1 MLNYLQMKK
10 LYISLSLM
18 AMGVA
23 AIAQNVAPISKNPA
37 KRVLTKNEVSP
48 TTVIGHQEINHAGTT
63 DRVVAFQENFQGVTI
78 SGSNPGVIPAGWS
91 TNETT
96 TATAGVTT
104 PAFKIYNSTIA
115 NAGGYWPVPQVG
127 VGNKFAGVD
136 DDPAP
141 CDCDFVDAWLQTPSI
156 ALNEYDYTT
165 VSPAEW
171 GIITSTPVTDIWTD
185 SQNLGSG
192 PQLLTTIPAP
202 NGSIQWTEVGLGFS
216 ADSASALP
224 LIVNINGFD
233 VPVFT
238 PGSVDVSAYGLT
250 GDLNITITTADG
262 ITLITNVMV
271 DAAGTYETGEFTYD
285 TIPANQ
291 GDAGAIIV
299 TPAVVDSTFIGN
311 YTLGFDYFHDQNF
324 GGGEA
329 TVQVSNDGGA
339 SWTIIDTLTVDGSYW
354 QSIVLPLYTYNG
366 QNISIRFQ
374 WSDNGAWASGFAVDN
389 VVVQSALNN
398 DMIMAKTIASDWNN
412 ATFGLGFWEYSQ
424 VPVSQVSPIRAT
436 SVVYNGGF
444 NDQLGVTVDYEVSFN
459 GNAQAT
465 WSTTALDVVSL
476 DKDTLSAVSSWTP
489 SSVGSVSI
497 ASTVVSPAGDDNL
510 ANNTGSASLEIT
522 NDIYARDLGAAQAFV
537 GPAAA
542 YEYGNLF
549 DIYANDTVGAIDV
562 AVNFAAADEGSLI
575 QGKLY
580 EFTGLDATGLPT
592 LTDLGIST
600 IEYSV
605 TAADNNAAGGSTFI
619 HLSFTDQIVLEAGKV
634 YMASIISDG
643 AIRTPVAGNN
653 DFVVSWLNS
662 GTGWGATGGIPMIRL
677 NFDESLM
684 VDLNVAENINNG
696 VVLSQN
702 MPNPASSNT
711 VVNYSLT
718 NNERVNLIV
727 RDITGRIVMN
737 INEGVQAAGNH
748 SININVDQ
756 LGAGIYTYTLNAGN
770 VQMTKEMMV
779 K

>member
-1 MLNYLQMKK
+1 
-10 LYISLSLM
+10 M

-23 AIAQNVAPISKNPA
+23 AIAQNVAPISKSPA

-78 SGSNPGVIPAGWS
+78 TGSNPGVIPNGWS

-115 NAGGYWPVPQVG
+115 NTGGYWPVPQVG

-141 CDCDFVDAWLQTPSI
+141 CDCDFIDAWLQTPSI

-165 VSPAEW
+165 ISPAAW

-185 SQNLGSG
+185 SQNLGNG
-192 PQLLTTIPAP
+192 PQMITTIPAP
-202 NGSIQWTEVGLGFS
+202 NGTIQWTELGLGFS

-224 LIVNINGFD
+224 LMVNINGFD
-233 VPVFT
+233 VPVFN
-238 PGSVDVSAYGLT
+238 PGTVDVSTFGLT
-250 GDLNITITTADG
+250 GDLNIMITTADG
-262 ITLITNVMV
+262 ITLITNVTV

-285 TIPANQ
+285 TIPANPN
-291 GDAGAIIV
+291 DAGAIIV

-311 YTLGFDYFHDQNF
+311 YTLGFDFFHDQNF

-329 TVQVSNDGGA
+329 TVQVSNDNGA
-339 SWTIIDTLTVDGSYW
+339 SWTIVDTLTVDGSYW

-389 VVVQSALNN
+389 VIIQSALNN

-444 NDQLGVTVDYEVSFN
+444 FDQLGVTVDYEVSFN
-459 GNAQAT
+459 GNSQAT
-465 WSTTALDVVSL
+465 WSTTAMDVVSL

-489 SSVGSVSI
+489 SAVGSVSI
-497 ASTVVSPAGDDNL
+497 ASTVVSPAGDDNI

-537 GPAAA
+537 GPTSA

-600 IEYSV
+600 VEYSV
-605 TAADNNAAGGSTFI
+605 TAADNNAAGGSTFV
-619 HLSFTDQIVLEAGKV
+619 HLGFTDQVVLEAGKI

-653 DFVVSWLNS
+653 DWVVSWLNS
-662 GTGWGATGGIPMIRL
+662 GSGWGATGGIPMIRL

-684 VDLNVAENINNG
+684 VDLNVAENMNNG

-711 VVNYSLT
+711 VVNYSL
-718 NNERVNLIV
+718 NSNERVNLIV

-748 SININVDQ
+748 NININVDQ

-770 VQMTKEMMV
+770 VQVTKEMMV

>member
-1 MLNYLQMKK
+1 M
-10 LYISLSLM
+10 
-18 AMGVA
+18 
-23 AIAQNVAPISKNPA
+23 
-37 KRVLTKNEVSP
+37 
-48 TTVIGHQEINHAGTT
+48 
-63 DRVVAFQENFQGVTI
+63 
-78 SGSNPGVIPAGWS
+78 
-91 TNETT
+91 
-96 TATAGVTT
+96 
-104 PAFKIYNSTIA
+104 
-115 NAGGYWPVPQVG
+115 
-127 VGNKFAGVD
+127 
-136 DDPAP
+136 
-141 CDCDFVDAWLQTPSI
+141 
-156 ALNEYDYTT
+156 
-165 VSPAEW
+165 
-171 GIITSTPVTDIWTD
+171 
-185 SQNLGSG
+185 
-192 PQLLTTIPAP
+192 
-202 NGSIQWTEVGLGFS
+202 
-216 ADSASALP
+216 
-224 LIVNINGFD
+224 
-233 VPVFT
+233 
-238 PGSVDVSAYGLT
+238 
-250 GDLNITITTADG
+250 
-262 ITLITNVMV
+262 
-271 DAAGTYETGEFTYD
+271 
-285 TIPANQ
+285 
-291 GDAGAIIV
+291 
-299 TPAVVDSTFIGN
+299 
-311 YTLGFDYFHDQNF
+311 
-324 GGGEA
+324 
-329 TVQVSNDGGA
+329 
-339 SWTIIDTLTVDGSYW
+339 
-354 QSIVLPLYTYNG
+354 
-366 QNISIRFQ
+366 
-374 WSDNGAWASGFAVDN
+374 
-389 VVVQSALNN
+389 
-398 DMIMAKTIASDWNN
+398 
-412 ATFGLGFWEYSQ
+412 
-424 VPVSQVSPIRAT
+424 
-436 SVVYNGGF
+436 
-444 NDQLGVTVDYEVSFN
+444 
-459 GNAQAT
+459 
-465 WSTTALDVVSL
+465 DVVSL

-497 ASTVVSPAGDDNL
+497 ASTVVSPVGDDNL